1 MTTSQLIAY
10 RSEDHKGFA
19 RFVSETRKNTS
30 GVPSFKTLTVKDY
43 TVHFKLFASGSFQ
56 FISITKDGSDFNW
69 SQSMTVSDMCQRT
82 IRGMVNRGELTY

>member
-30 GVPSFKTLTVKDY
+30 GIPSFKTLTVKDY
-43 TVHFKLFASGSFQ
+43 TVDFKLFASGSFQ
-56 FISITKDGSDFNW
+56 FISITRNGVDHTS
-69 SQSMTVSDMCQRT
+69 SMTAQGICQRA
-82 IRGMVNRGELTY
+82 ISGMVNRGELTY